1 MTLDFRKNVLRYM
14 DTCFIRIHF
23 TAFTP
28 GNRRDR
34 QIMIF
39 PTRKQCAK
47 VLLFVIAAAAVVC
60 PHVPALSGQDAR
72 TADASAPTPVS
83 IKSPDRKMG
92 LIASLVVQLLA
103 KEHYTK
109 RQMDSAYSGEVFD
122 EYLRILDPTHIFF
135 RQEDVDGFAVF
146 KDDLA
151 RNAAAGDVQFAF
163 NVFNTRSLRLAEYRD
178 FARDFLSRPIQYDPD
193 ETYHIDRED
202 APWPKDVKEQHEIW
216 SKRIKNELIVA
227 RMSDKASEEEAK
239 EAAAEEEKEKADGS
253 LKENGEKDTKDA
265 KEEGASA
272 PAVPLLTPEQRV
284 QKRVDQLCTTVE
296 GMEPIDVLEG
306 YLTSFANVC
315 DPHST
320 YMSPATGEDFDIH
333 ISLNLSGIGAVLSSE
348 DGYTKVVEVVQNGP
362 ADKEGTLREND
373 RIIGVAQEGGETVDV
388 MDMPLSKVVT
398 LIRGKEGSRVTLTI
412 LPARKGAQAAPEKV
426 TITRG
431 SVPMNE
437 SHAQSRIIEA
447 KGGDG
452 QTRKI
457 GVIELP
463 SFYIDFNAVR
473 RGDEDYNSSGHD
485 VLRILNEFSDQKID
499 GLIVDLRSNGGGSLT
514 EAVDLSGFFIPEGPI
529 VQVKDKA
536 STSVLRDNDR
546 GQVAYGG
553 PLLVLVNRYSAS
565 ATEIFS
571 AALKDYHRA
580 VVVGD
585 PHTHGKGSVQV
596 VTDLDNYMLYLASE
610 KFKAGQLKLTNAK
623 FYRINGESTQIKGV
637 EADIPLPGFSET
649 EETGERA
656 LRHALPYDTIRPARF
671 SVYDGKYA
679 VTPGLIAE
687 LKAKSEARVAEDPL
701 FKRLIADIALYEE
714 IRKNKDVALD
724 FDKRWAEY
732 EREKAIQKEQDKI
745 YKSERLGGSS
755 SSKKNKKDDE
765 PDAYL
770 DESVNIMLDMIQAFD
785 K

>member
-1 MTLDFRKNVLRYM
+1 VKF
-14 DTCFIRIHF
+14 
-23 TAFTP
+23 
-28 GNRRDR
+28 
-34 QIMIF
+34 
-39 PTRKQCAK
+39 
-47 VLLFVIAAAAVVC
+47 LFSLIAAAAVAC
-60 PHVPALSGQDAR
+60 PHVPALCAQDAPQ
-72 TADASAPTPVS
+72 SAAPSAVS
-83 IKSPDRKMG
+83 LKKPDRKMG

-109 RQMDSAYSGEVFD
+109 RQMDAAYSGEVFD
-122 EYLRILDPTHIFF
+122 EYLRFLDPTHIFF
-135 RQEDVDGFAVF
+135 LQDDIDWFAKS
-146 KDDLA
+146 KDELA
-151 RNAAAGDVQFAF
+151 RKAAAGDVQFAF
-163 NVFNTRSLRLAEYRD
+163 DVFNMRSLRLAEYRD
-178 FARDFLSRPIQYDPD
+178 FARDFLSKPIQYDPD

-202 APWPKDVKEQHEIW
+202 APWPKDVKEQHGIW
-216 SKRIKNELIVA
+216 AKRIKNELIVA
-227 RMSDKASEEEAK
+227 RMSDKAAEEEAK
-239 EAAAEEEKEKADGS
+239 ESAGERKEDGEA
-253 LKENGEKDTKDA
+253 KENAAKDGKDAEKDEA
-265 KEEGASA
+265 PV
-272 PAVPLLTPEQRV
+272 PAVSLLSPEQRV

-296 GMEPIDVLEG
+296 GMDPIDVLEG
-306 YLTSFANVC
+306 YLTAFANVC

-348 DGYTKVVEVVQNGP
+348 DGYTKIVEVVQNGP

-373 RIIGVAQEGGETVDV
+373 RIIAVAQEGGEPVDV

-437 SHAQSRIIEA
+437 SRAQGRVVEA
-447 KGGDG
+447 KTPDG
-452 QTRKI
+452 RTRKI

-485 VLRILNEFSDQKID
+485 VLKILNEFSDRKID

-546 GQVAYGG
+546 GQIAYGG
-553 PLLVLVNRYSAS
+553 PMLVLVNRYSAS

-571 AALKDYHRA
+571 AALKDYRRA

-596 VTDLDNYMLYLASE
+596 VTDLNNYMLYLASE
-610 KFKAGQLKLTNAK
+610 KFNAGQLKLTNAK

-637 EADIPLPGFSET
+637 EADIPLPGFSEN
-649 EETGERA
+649 EDTGERS
-656 LRHALPYDTIRPARF
+656 LRHALPYDTIRPARY
-671 SVYDGKYA
+671 SVYDGEYA
-679 VTPGLIAE
+679 VTPELVSE
-687 LKAKSEARVAEDPL
+687 LKKKSEARVAEDPL
-701 FKRLIADIALYEE
+701 FKRLTADIALYED

-732 EREKAIQKEQDKI
+732 EHEKEIQKEQDKI

-755 SSKKNKKDDE
+755 SSKKNKKDNE

-770 DESVNIMLDMIQAFD
+770 DESVNIMLDMIQAFE

>member
-1 MTLDFRKNVLRYM
+1 MIMTLF
-14 DTCFIRIHF
+14 
-23 TAFTP
+23 
-28 GNRRDR
+28 
-34 QIMIF
+34 
-39 PTRKQCAK
+39 TRKICVK
-47 VLLFVIAAAAVVC
+47 YLLSVIAAAAVVC
-60 PHVPALSGQDAR
+60 PHVPA
-72 TADASAPTPVS
+72 ASAQNAPQTAAPTAVS
-83 IKSPDRKMG
+83 LKKPDRKMG

-103 KEHYTK
+103 KEHYTR
-109 RQMDSAYSGEVFD
+109 RQMDAAYSGDVFN
-122 EYLRILDPTHIFF
+122 EYLRFLDPTHIFF
-135 RQEDVDGFAVF
+135 LQEDIDGFAKS
-146 KDDLA
+146 KDELA
-151 RNAAAGDVQFAF
+151 RKAAAGDVQFAF
-163 NVFNTRSLRLAEYRD
+163 DVFNARSLKLAEYRD
-178 FARDFLSRPIQYDPD
+178 FARDFLEKPIQYDPN

-202 APWPKDVKEQHEIW
+202 VPWPKDVKEQREIW
-216 SKRIKNELIVA
+216 AKRIKNELIVA
-227 RMSDKASEEEAK
+227 RMSDKAAEEEAK
-239 EAAAEEEKEKADGS
+239 EAAEEKK
-253 LKENGEKDTKDA
+253 KDDDA
-265 KEEGASA
+265 KEKEPKDGKNAEKDET
-272 PAVPLLTPEQRV
+272 PVPSVSLLTPEQRV
-284 QKRVDQLCTTVE
+284 QKRVDQLCSTVE
-296 GMEPIDVLEG
+296 GMDPIDVLEG
-306 YLTSFANVC
+306 YLTAFANVC

-348 DGYTKVVEVVQNGP
+348 DGYTKIVEVVQNGP

-373 RIIGVAQEGGETVDV
+373 RIIAVAQEGGEPVDV

-437 SHAQSRIIEA
+437 SRAQGRVVEA
-447 KGGDG
+447 KTDDG
-452 QTRKI
+452 RTRKI

-463 SFYIDFNAVR
+463 SFYIDFAAVR
-473 RGDEDYNSSGHD
+473 RGDTDYNSSGHD
-485 VLRILNEFSDQKID
+485 VLNILNDFSDQEID

-546 GQVAYGG
+546 GQIVYSG
-553 PLLVLVNRYSAS
+553 PMLVLVNRYSAS

-571 AALKDYHRA
+571 AALKDYRRA
-580 VVVGD
+580 LVVGD

-596 VTDLDNYMLYLASE
+596 VTDLNNYMLYLASD
-610 KFKAGQLKLTNAK
+610 KFDAGQLKLTNAK

-649 EETGERA
+649 EDTGERS
-656 LRHALPYDTIRPARF
+656 LRHALPYDTIRPARY

-679 VTPGLIAE
+679 VTPELVSE
-687 LKAKSEARVAEDPL
+687 LKKKSEARVAEDPL
-701 FKRLIADIALYEE
+701 FKRLMADIALYED

-732 EREKAIQKEQDKI
+732 EHEKEIQKEQDKI

-755 SSKKNKKDDE
+755 SSKKNKKDNE

-770 DESVNIMLDMIQAFD
+770 DESVNIMLDMIRAFE

>member
-1 MTLDFRKNVLRYM
+1 MKS
-14 DTCFIRIHF
+14 FIRK
-23 TAFTP
+23 T
-28 GNRRDR
+28 
-34 QIMIF
+34 
-39 PTRKQCAK
+39 CAK
-47 VLLFVIAAAAVVC
+47 FLFSVIAAVAVIC
-60 PHVPALSGQDAR
+60 PHAPSLSAQDAR
-72 TADASAPTPVS
+72 SDVSAPSTVS
-83 IKSPDRKMG
+83 LKAPDRKMG

-103 KEHYTK
+103 KEHYTR
-109 RQMDSAYSGEVFD
+109 RQMDAAYSGEVFD
-122 EYLRILDPTHIFF
+122 EYLRFLDPTHIFF
-135 RQEDVDGFAVF
+135 LQGDIDEFAKA
-146 KDDLA
+146 KDELA
-151 RNAAAGDVQFAF
+151 RKAASGNVQFAF
-163 NVFNTRSLRLAEYRD
+163 DVFNARSLRLAEYRD

-202 APWPKDVKEQHEIW
+202 APWPKTVEEQHAIW
-216 SKRIKNELIVA
+216 AKRIKNELIVA
-227 RMSDKASEEEAK
+227 RMSDKAAEEEAK
-239 EAAAEEEKEKADGS
+239 EKEASSEEKTTDGS
-253 LKENGEKDTKDA
+253 AESAKDEKKDEA
-265 KEEGASA
+265 PA
-272 PAVPLLTPEQRV
+272 PAVSLLTPEQRV
-284 QKRVDQLCTTVE
+284 QKRVDQLCTTVA
-296 GMEPIDVLEG
+296 GMDPIDVLEG

-431 SVPMNE
+431 NVPMNE
-437 SHAQSRIIEA
+437 SHAQGRVVEA
-447 KGGDG
+447 KTADG
-452 QTRKI
+452 KARKI

-463 SFYIDFNAVR
+463 SFYIDFAAVR

-485 VLRILNEFSDQKID
+485 VLRILNEFADQKID

-514 EAVDLSGFFIPEGPI
+514 EAVDLSGFFIPDGPI

-546 GQVAYGG
+546 GQIAYGG
-553 PLLVLVNRYSAS
+553 PMLVLVNRYSAS

-596 VTDLDNYMLYLASE
+596 VTDLNNYMIYIASE
-610 KFKAGQLKLTNAK
+610 KFDAGQLKLTNAK

-649 EETGERA
+649 EESGERS
-656 LRHALPYDTIRPARF
+656 LRHALPYDTIRPARYT
-671 SVYDGKYA
+671 VYDGKYA
-679 VTPGLIAE
+679 VTPGLISE
-687 LKAKSEARVAEDPL
+687 LKTKSEARIAEDPL
-701 FKRLIADIALYEE
+701 FKRLAADIALYEE

-745 YKSERLGGSS
+745 YKSERMGAS
-755 SSKKNKKDDE
+755 SSKKNKKDEE
-765 PDAYL
+765 PDPYL

>member
-1 MTLDFRKNVLRYM
+1 MTFLTRKNCVK
-14 DTCFIRIHF
+14 F
-23 TAFTP
+23 
-28 GNRRDR
+28 
-34 QIMIF
+34 
-39 PTRKQCAK
+39 
-47 VLLFVIAAAAVVC
+47 LLSLIAAAAVVC
-60 PHVPALSGQDAR
+60 PHVPVLSAQDAAR
-72 TADASAPTPVS
+72 PAAPTPVS
-83 IKSPDRKMG
+83 LKRPDRKMG

-103 KEHYTK
+103 KEHFTK
-109 RQMDSAYSGEVFD
+109 RQMDAAYSGEVFD
-122 EYLRILDPTHIFF
+122 EYLRFLDPTHIFF
-135 RQEDVDGFAVF
+135 LQDDIDGFAKS
-146 KDDLA
+146 KDELA
-151 RNAAAGDVQFAF
+151 RKAAAGDVQFAF
-163 NVFNTRSLRLAEYRD
+163 DVFNARSLKLAEYRD
-178 FARDFLSRPIQYDPD
+178 FARDFLSKPIQYNPD

-202 APWPKDVKEQHEIW
+202 VPWPKDVKEQHEIW
-216 SKRIKNELIVA
+216 AKRIKNELIVA
-227 RMSDKASEEEAK
+227 RMSDKAAEEEAK
-239 EAAAEEEKEKADGS
+239 EAAEEKEKAEDAES
-253 LKENGEKDTKDA
+253 KENKEKDAEKD
-265 KEEGASA
+265 ETPV
-272 PAVPLLTPEQRV
+272 PAVSLLTPEQRV

-296 GMEPIDVLEG
+296 GMDPIDVLEG
-306 YLTSFANVC
+306 YLTAFANVC

-348 DGYTKVVEVVQNGP
+348 DGYTKIVEVVQNGP

-373 RIIGVAQEGGETVDV
+373 RIIAVAQEGGEPVDV

-412 LPARKGAQAAPEKV
+412 LPARKGAQAVPEKV

-437 SHAQSRIIEA
+437 SRAQGRVIEA
-447 KGGDG
+447 KTADG
-452 QTRKI
+452 QTKKI

-463 SFYIDFNAVR
+463 SFYIDFAAVR

-485 VLRILNEFSDQKID
+485 VLKILNEFSDQKID

-514 EAVDLSGFFIPEGPI
+514 EAVDLSGFFIPEGPV

-546 GQVAYGG
+546 GQIAYGG
-553 PLLVLVNRYSAS
+553 PMLVLVNRYSAS

-596 VTDLDNYMLYLASE
+596 VTDLNNYMLYIASE
-610 KFKAGQLKLTNAK
+610 KFNAGQLKLTNAK

-656 LRHALPYDTIRPARF
+656 LRHALPYDTIRPARYT
-671 SVYDGKYA
+671 VYDGKYA
-679 VTPGLIAE
+679 VTPGLISE
-687 LKAKSEARVAEDPL
+687 LKEKSETRVAGDPI
-701 FKRLIADIALYEE
+701 FKRLMADIALYED

-732 EREKAIQKEQDKI
+732 EREKEIQKEQDKI
-745 YKSERLGGSS
+745 YKSERLGSS
-755 SSKKNKKDDE
+755 SSKKNRNDNE

-770 DESVNIMLDMIQAFD
+770 DESVNIMLDMIQSFE

>member
-1 MTLDFRKNVLRYM
+1 MMFGFSGRCVILYEYSFFRIFLRRLRPATGVWLTMNVL
-14 DTCFIRIHF
+14 
-23 TAFTP
+23 
-28 GNRRDR
+28 
-34 QIMIF
+34 
-39 PTRKQCAK
+39 TRKTCTRFF
-47 VLLFVIAAAAVVC
+47 LSLIAAAAVFC
-60 PHVPALSGQDAR
+60 PHIPDLAAQDA
-72 TADASAPTPVS
+72 AKDNVSAPSQVS
-83 IKSPDRKMG
+83 LKNPDRKMG

-103 KEHYTK
+103 KEHYTR
-109 RQMDSAYSGEVFD
+109 RQMDAAFSGEVFE
-122 EYLRILDPTHIFF
+122 EYLRFLDPTRIFF
-135 RQEDVDGFAVF
+135 LQEDVDMLAKSKGE
-146 KDDLA
+146 LA
-151 RNAAAGDVQFAF
+151 RKAASGDVQIAF
-163 NVFNTRSLRLAEYRD
+163 DIFNLRSLRLAEYRD
-178 FARDFLSRPIQYDPD
+178 FARDFLSKPVQYDPN

-202 APWPKDVKEQHEIW
+202 APWPKDKKEQQEIW
-216 SKRIKNELIVA
+216 TKRIKNELIVA
-227 RMSDKASEEEAK
+227 RMSDKAAEEEAK
-239 EAAAEEEKEKADGS
+239 EAAAEKKKDGEAKDGKAGKEDEAP
-253 LKENGEKDTKDA
+253 
-265 KEEGASA
+265 A
-272 PAVPLLTPEQRV
+272 PAVPQLTPVERV
-284 QKRVDQLCTTVE
+284 KKRVDQLCTTVA
-296 GMEPIDVLEG
+296 GMDPIDVLEG
-306 YLTSFANVC
+306 YLTAFANVC

-373 RIIGVAQEGGETVDV
+373 RIIAVAQEGGEPVDV

-431 SVPMNE
+431 NVPMNE

-447 KGGDG
+447 KTADG
-452 QTRKI
+452 QTKKI
-457 GVIELP
+457 GVIDLP
-463 SFYIDFNAVR
+463 SFYIDFAAVR

-485 VLRILNEFSDQKID
+485 VLKILNEFADRKID

-546 GQVAYGG
+546 GQIAYGG
-553 PLLVLVNRYSAS
+553 PMLVLVNRYSAS
-565 ATEIFS
+565 AAEIFS

-596 VTDLDNYMLYLASE
+596 VTDLNNYMLYIASE
-610 KFKAGQLKLTNAK
+610 RFDAGQLKLTNAK

-649 EETGERA
+649 EETGERS
-656 LRHALPYDTIRPARF
+656 LRHALPYDTIPRARY

-679 VTPGLIAE
+679 VTPGLISE
-687 LKAKSEARVAEDPL
+687 LKSKSEARVAEDPL
-701 FKRLIADIALYEE
+701 FKALMADVKLYEE
-714 IRKNKDVALD
+714 IRENKDVALD

-745 YKSERLGGSS
+745 YKADRNST
-755 SSKKNKKDDE
+755 SSKKNRKDDG
-765 PDAYL
+765 PDPYL
-770 DESVNIMLDMIQAFD
+770 DESVNIMLDMIQACD

>member
-1 MTLDFRKNVLRYM
+1 MNV
-14 DTCFIRIHF
+14 F
-23 TAFTP
+23 
-28 GNRRDR
+28 
-34 QIMIF
+34 
-39 PTRKQCAK
+39 TRKSCAK
-47 VLLFVIAAAAVVC
+47 LFLSLIAAAAVFC
-60 PHVPALSGQDAR
+60 PHVPALSAQDA
-72 TADASAPTPVS
+72 AQDAAKNEASEPSSVS
-83 IKSPDRKMG
+83 LKRPDRKMG

-103 KEHYTK
+103 KEHYTR
-109 RQMDSAYSGEVFD
+109 RQMDAAFSGEVFE
-122 EYLRILDPTHIFF
+122 EYLRFLDPTRIFF
-135 RQEDVDGFAVF
+135 LQEDIDMFAKA
-146 KDDLA
+146 KDELA
-151 RNAAAGDVQFAF
+151 RKAAAGDVQIAF
-163 NVFNTRSLRLAEYRD
+163 DIFNLRSIRLAEYRD
-178 FARDFLSRPIQYDPD
+178 FAREFLSKPVQYDPD

-202 APWPKDVKEQHEIW
+202 APWPKDAKEQREIW
-216 SKRIKNELIVA
+216 TKRIKNELIVA
-227 RMSDKASEEEAK
+227 RMSDKAAEEEAK
-239 EAAAEEEKEKADGS
+239 EAAAEKEKEKAEGAKDG
-253 LKENGEKDTKDA
+253 EAKD
-265 KEEGASA
+265 KEEKEEEA
-272 PAVPLLTPEQRV
+272 PAPAISPLPPEKRV
-284 QKRVDQLCTTVE
+284 QKRVDQLVTTVE
-296 GMEPIDVLEG
+296 GMDPIDVLEG
-306 YLTSFANVC
+306 YLTAFANVC

-348 DGYTKVVEVVQNGP
+348 DGYTKIVEVVPNGP

-373 RIIGVAQEGGETVDV
+373 RIIAVAQEGGEPVDV

-431 SVPMNE
+431 NVPMNE

-447 KGGDG
+447 KTEDG
-452 QTRKI
+452 QTKKI
-457 GVIELP
+457 GVIDLP
-463 SFYIDFNAVR
+463 SFYIDFAAVR

-485 VLRILNEFSDQKID
+485 VLRILNEFADQKID
-499 GLIVDLRSNGGGSLT
+499 GLIVDLRANGGGSLT

-546 GQVAYGG
+546 GQIAYSG
-553 PLLVLVNRYSAS
+553 PMLVLVNRYSAS

-596 VTDLDNYMLYLASE
+596 VTDLNNYMLYIASE
-610 KFKAGQLKLTNAK
+610 RFDAGQLKLTNAK

-656 LRHALPYDTIRPARF
+656 LRHALPYDTIRPARY

-679 VTPGLIAE
+679 VTSGLISE
-687 LKAKSEARVAEDPL
+687 LKAKSEARVAEDPI
-701 FKRLIADIALYEE
+701 FKALMADVALYEE

-745 YKSERLGGSS
+745 YKADRNSS
-755 SSKKNKKDDE
+755 SSKKNKKDDG
-765 PDAYL
+765 PDPYL

>member
-1 MTLDFRKNVLRYM
+1 MNVFSRKKIAEFFLS
-14 DTCFIRIHF
+14 
-23 TAFTP
+23 
-28 GNRRDR
+28 
-34 QIMIF
+34 
-39 PTRKQCAK
+39 
-47 VLLFVIAAAAVVC
+47 VIVAAAVFC
-60 PHVPALSGQDAR
+60 PHAPAVSAQDEAR
-72 TADASAPTPVS
+72 GEASAPTSVS
-83 IKSPDRKMG
+83 LKRPDRKMG

-109 RQMDSAYSGEVFD
+109 RQMDAAFSGEVFD
-122 EYLRILDPTHIFF
+122 EYLRFLDPTRIFF
-135 RQEDVDGFAVF
+135 LQEDVDMFAKS
-146 KDDLA
+146 KDELA
-151 RNAAAGDVQFAF
+151 RKAASGDVQIAF
-163 NVFNTRSLRLAEYRD
+163 DIFNLRSIRLAEYRD
-178 FARDFLSRPIQYDPD
+178 FARDFLSKPIQYDPN

-202 APWPKDVKEQHEIW
+202 APWPKNVEEQHAIW
-216 SKRIKNELIVA
+216 TKRIKNELIVA
-227 RMSDKASEEEAK
+227 RMSDKAAEEEAK
-239 EAAAEEEKEKADGS
+239 EAAEEKEKTEAGEPKKDGADEG
-253 LKENGEKDTKDA
+253 
-265 KEEGASA
+265 KEEKKDETPASA
-272 PAVPLLTPEQRV
+272 VSLLPPEERV
-284 QKRVDQLCTTVE
+284 KKRVDQLCTTVA
-296 GMEPIDVLEG
+296 GMDPIDVLEG
-306 YLTSFANVC
+306 YLTAFANVC

-373 RIIGVAQEGGETVDV
+373 RIIAVAQEDGETVDV

-437 SHAQSRIIEA
+437 SRAQGRIIEA
-447 KGGDG
+447 KTSDG

-457 GVIELP
+457 GVIDLP
-463 SFYIDFNAVR
+463 SFYIDFAAVR
-473 RGDEDYNSSGHD
+473 RGDEEYNSSGHD
-485 VLRILNEFSDQKID
+485 VLKILNEFSDQKID

-546 GQVAYGG
+546 GQIAYGG
-553 PLLVLVNRYSAS
+553 PMLVLVNRYSAS

-596 VTDLDNYMLYLASE
+596 VTDLNNYMLYIASE
-610 KFKAGQLKLTNAK
+610 RFDAGQLKLTNAK

-637 EADIPLPGFSET
+637 EADIPLPGFSEN
-649 EETGERA
+649 EDTGERS
-656 LRHALPYDTIRPARF
+656 LRHALPYDTIRPARYT
-671 SVYDGKYA
+671 VYDGKYA

-687 LKAKSEARVAEDPL
+687 LKAKSDARVAEDPL
-701 FKRLIADIALYEE
+701 FKRLMADVALYEE
-714 IRKNKDVALD
+714 LRKDKDVALD

-745 YKSERLGGSS
+745 YKSDRGS
-755 SSKKNKKDDE
+755 SSKKKKNDDG

-770 DESVNIMLDMIQAFD
+770 DESVNIMLDMIHAFD

>member
-1 MTLDFRKNVLRYM
+1 MKIFSRNV
-14 DTCFIRIHF
+14 CIRF
-23 TAFTP
+23 
-28 GNRRDR
+28 
-34 QIMIF
+34 
-39 PTRKQCAK
+39 
-47 VLLFVIAAAAVVC
+47 LLSAAAAAVMIF
-60 PHVPALSGQDAR
+60 PHDLSLSAQDAP
-72 TADASAPTPVS
+72 AAASSTSVS
-83 IKSPDRKMG
+83 LKSPDRKMG

-103 KEHYTK
+103 KEHYTR
-109 RQMDSAYSGEVFD
+109 RQMDEAYSGEVFD
-122 EYLRILDPTHIFF
+122 EYLRFLDPTHIFF
-135 RQEDVDGFAVF
+135 RQEDIDVFAKS
-146 KDDLA
+146 KDELA
-151 RNAAAGDVQFAF
+151 RKAAAGNVQFAF
-163 NVFNTRSLRLAEYRD
+163 DVFNLRSIRIAEYRD
-178 FARDFLSRPIQYDPD
+178 FALDFLSKPVKYDPD

-202 APWPKDVKEQHEIW
+202 APWPKTVEEQHEIW
-216 SKRIKNELIVA
+216 AKRIKNELIVA
-227 RMSDKASEEEAK
+227 RMSDKAAEEDAK
-239 EAAAEEEKEKADGS
+239 EAEEEKEKKD
-253 LKENGEKDTKDA
+253 GEKSDGGK
-265 KEEGASA
+265 KEEEEKEEA
-272 PAVPLLTPEQRV
+272 PAPAASLLTPEQRV
-284 QKRVDQLCTTVE
+284 QKRVDLLCTTVA
-296 GMEPIDVLEG
+296 GMDPIDVLEG

-398 LIRGKEGSRVTLTI
+398 LLRGKEGSRVTLTI

-431 SVPMNE
+431 KVPMNE
-437 SHAQSRIIEA
+437 SRAQGRVIEA
-447 KGGDG
+447 KAADG
-452 QTRKI
+452 TTKKI
-457 GVIELP
+457 GVIDLP
-463 SFYIDFNAVR
+463 SFYIDFAAVR

-485 VLRILNEFSDQKID
+485 MLKILNDFSDQEID

-514 EAVDLSGFFIPEGPI
+514 EAIDLSGFFIPEGPV

-536 STSVLRDNDR
+536 STSVLRDSDR

-553 PLLVLVNRYSAS
+553 PMLVLVNRYSAS
-565 ATEIFS
+565 STEIFT

-585 PHTHGKGSVQV
+585 PHTHGKGTVQV

-610 KFKAGQLKLTNAK
+610 KFNAGQLKLTNAK
-623 FYRINGESTQIKGV
+623 FYRVNGESTQIKGV
-637 EADIPLPGFSET
+637 ESDISLPGFSET

-656 LRHALPYDTIRPARF
+656 LRHALPYDTIRPVRF
-671 SVYDGKYA
+671 TAYDGKYA
-679 VTPGLIAE
+679 VTPGLITE
-687 LKAKSEARVAEDPL
+687 LKAKSEARVEADPL
-701 FKRLIADIALYEE
+701 FKRLMSDIALYEE
-714 IRKNKDVALD
+714 QRNNKDVPLD

-745 YKSERLGGSS
+745 YKAERLSS
-755 SSKKNKKDDE
+755 SSSRKNKNDDE
-765 PDAYL
+765 PDPYL
-770 DESVNIMLDMIQAFD
+770 AESVNIMLDMIQSFD

>member
-1 MTLDFRKNVLRYM
+1 MN
-14 DTCFIRIHF
+14 
-23 TAFTP
+23 
-28 GNRRDR
+28 
-34 QIMIF
+34 IF
-39 PTRKQCAK
+39 TRKSCVK
-47 VLLFVIAAAAVVC
+47 IFLSVIAAAAVFC
-60 PHVPALSGQDAR
+60 PHVPVLSAQDAKQD
-72 TADASAPTPVS
+72 AAQNDASAPNAVTL
-83 IKSPDRKMG
+83 KRPDRKMG

-103 KEHYTK
+103 KEHFTK
-109 RQMDSAYSGEVFD
+109 RQMDAAFSGEVFD
-122 EYLRILDPTHIFF
+122 EYLRVMDPTRIFF
-135 RQEDVDGFAVF
+135 LQEDVDMFAKS
-146 KDDLA
+146 KDELA
-151 RNAAAGDVQFAF
+151 RKAAAGDVQIAF
-163 NVFNTRSLRLAEYRD
+163 DIFNARSLRLAEYRD
-178 FARDFLSRPIQYDPD
+178 FARDFLSKPIKYDPD

-202 APWPKDVKEQHEIW
+202 APWPKNVEEQHAIW
-216 SKRIKNELIVA
+216 AKRIKNELIVA
-227 RMSDKASEEEAK
+227 RMSDKAAEEEAK
-239 EAAAEEEKEKADGS
+239 EAAAEKEKAKAEAKDGEVKEEKE
-253 LKENGEKDTKDA
+253 
-265 KEEGASA
+265 EEA
-272 PAVPLLTPEQRV
+272 PAPAIPLLSPEKRV
-284 QKRVDQLCTTVE
+284 QKRVDQLLTTVE
-296 GMEPIDVLEG
+296 GMDPIDVLEG

-348 DGYTKVVEVVQNGP
+348 DGYTKVVEVVPNGP

-373 RIIGVAQEGGETVDV
+373 RIIAVTQEGGEPVDV

-431 SVPMNE
+431 NVPMNE

-447 KGGDG
+447 KTEDG
-452 QTRKI
+452 QTKKI
-457 GVIELP
+457 GVIDLP
-463 SFYIDFNAVR
+463 SFYIDFAAVR

-485 VLRILNEFSDQKID
+485 VLKILNEFADQKID
-499 GLIVDLRSNGGGSLT
+499 GLIVDLRANGGGSLT

-546 GQVAYGG
+546 GQIAYSG
-553 PLLVLVNRYSAS
+553 PMLVLVNRYSAS

-596 VTDLDNYMLYLASE
+596 VTDLNNYMLYIASE
-610 KFKAGQLKLTNAK
+610 RFDAGQLKLTNAK

-656 LRHALPYDTIRPARF
+656 LRHALPYDTIRPARY

-679 VTPGLIAE
+679 VTPGLISE
-687 LKAKSEARVAEDPL
+687 LKAKSEARVAEDPI
-701 FKRLIADIALYEE
+701 FKALMADIALYEE

-745 YKSERLGGSS
+745 YKADRNSS
-755 SSKKNKKDDE
+755 SSRKNKKDDG
-765 PDAYL
+765 PDPYL

-785 K
+785 N

>member
-1 MTLDFRKNVLRYM
+1 MTIFTRKNSVK
-14 DTCFIRIHF
+14 F
-23 TAFTP
+23 
-28 GNRRDR
+28 
-34 QIMIF
+34 
-39 PTRKQCAK
+39 
-47 VLLFVIAAAAVVC
+47 LLSLIAAAVVAC
-60 PHVPALSGQDAR
+60 PHIPALSAQDAGS
-72 TADASAPTPVS
+72 AASAPTPVS
-83 IKSPDRKMG
+83 LKAPDRKMR
-92 LIASLVVQLLA
+92 LISSLVVQLLA

-109 RQMDSAYSGEVFD
+109 RQMDAAFSGEVFD

-135 RQEDVDGFAVF
+135 LQEDIDGFAKS
-146 KDDLA
+146 KDELA
-151 RNAAAGDVQFAF
+151 RKAAAGDVQFAF
-163 NVFNTRSLRLAEYRD
+163 DVFNQRSLRLAEYRD
-178 FARDFLSRPIQYDPD
+178 FARDFLSKPVQYDPD

-216 SKRIKNELIVA
+216 AKRIKNELIVA
-227 RMSDKASEEEAK
+227 RMSDKA
-239 EAAAEEEKEKADGS
+239 AEEDAREASAEAEKENAEDG
-253 LKENGEKDTKDA
+253 A
-265 KEEGASA
+265 PKEEKKDESIA
-272 PAVPLLTPEQRV
+272 PVVPLLTPEQRV

-296 GMEPIDVLEG
+296 GMDPIDVLEG
-306 YLTSFANVC
+306 YLTAFANVC

-373 RIIGVAQEGGETVDV
+373 RIIAVTQEGGEPVDV

-412 LPARKGAQAAPEKV
+412 LPARKGAQAAPEKI

-431 SVPMNE
+431 NVPMNE
-437 SHAQSRIIEA
+437 SHAQGHVVEA
-447 KGGDG
+447 KTADG

-473 RGDEDYNSSGHD
+473 RGDTDYNSSGHD
-485 VLRILNEFSDQKID
+485 VLKILNEFNDQQID

-514 EAVDLSGFFIPEGPI
+514 EAVVLSGFFIPEGPV

-536 STSVLRDNDR
+536 STQVLRDEDN
-546 GQVAYGG
+546 GQIAYGG
-553 PLLVLVNRYSAS
+553 PMLVLVNRYSAS

-596 VTDLDNYMLYLASE
+596 VTDLNNYMLYIASE
-610 KFKAGQLKLTNAK
+610 KFDAGQLKLTNAK

-637 EADIPLPGFSET
+637 EADIPLPGFSEN
-649 EETGERA
+649 EETGEGA
-656 LRHALPYDTIRPARF
+656 LRHALPYDKIRAARY

-687 LKAKSEARVAEDPL
+687 LKEKSEARIAKDPL

-745 YKSERLGGSS
+745 YKSERLGSS
-755 SSKKNKKDDE
+755 SSKKNKTDSE

>member
-1 MTLDFRKNVLRYM
+1 MKS
-14 DTCFIRIHF
+14 FIRR
-23 TAFTP
+23 T
-28 GNRRDR
+28 
-34 QIMIF
+34 
-39 PTRKQCAK
+39 CAK
-47 VLLFVIAAAAVVC
+47 LFLFVTAASAVVF
-60 PHVPALSGQDAR
+60 PFVPAFSAQDDASG
-72 TADASAPTPVS
+72 TASAPTPVFL
-83 IKSPDRKMG
+83 KAPDRKMG
-92 LIASLVVQLLA
+92 LISYLVMQLLA

-109 RQMDSAYSGEVFD
+109 RRMDAAYSGEVFD
-122 EYLRILDPTHIFF
+122 EYLRFLDPTHIFF
-135 RQEDVDGFAVF
+135 QQEDIDLFAQS
-146 KDDLA
+146 KGELA
-151 RNAAAGDVQFAF
+151 RRAASGDVQFAF
-163 NVFNTRSLRLAEYRD
+163 DVFNLRSIRLAEYRD

-202 APWPKDVKEQHEIW
+202 APWPKTVEEQHELW
-216 SKRIKNELIVA
+216 AKRIKNELIVT
-227 RMSDKASEEEAK
+227 RMSDKAAEEEAK
-239 EAAAEEEKEKADGS
+239 ETAGNAEKEKAEDAAEGKTES
-253 LKENGEKDTKDA
+253 KDA
-265 KEEGASA
+265 AEGKEAEAPASA
-272 PAVPLLTPEQRV
+272 APLLTPEQRV
-284 QKRVDQLCTTVE
+284 QKRVDLLCTTVA
-296 GMEPIDVLEG
+296 GMDPIDVLEG
-306 YLTSFANVC
+306 YLTAFANVC

-373 RIIGVAQEGGETVDV
+373 RIIAVAQEGGEPVDV
-388 MDMPLSKVVT
+388 MDMPRSKVVT

-431 SVPMNE
+431 NVPMNE
-437 SHAQSRIIEA
+437 SHAQGRVIEA
-447 KGGDG
+447 KDEDG
-452 QTRKI
+452 QTKKI
-457 GVIELP
+457 GLIELP

-514 EAVDLSGFFIPEGPI
+514 EAVDLSGFFVPDGPI

-553 PLLVLVNRYSAS
+553 PMLVLVNRYSAS

-580 VVVGD
+580 LVVGD

-596 VTDLDNYMLYLASE
+596 VTDLNNYMLYIASE
-610 KFKAGQLKLTNAK
+610 KIDAGQLKLTNAK

-649 EETGERA
+649 EENGERA
-656 LRHALPYDTIRPARF
+656 LRHALPYDTIRPARYTI
-671 SVYDGKYA
+671 YDGKYA
-679 VTPGLIAE
+679 VTPELIRK
-687 LKAKSEARVAEDPL
+687 LKTKSEARVAEDPL
-701 FKRLIADIALYEE
+701 FKRLLADIALYEDT
-714 IRKNKDVALD
+714 RNNKDVALD

-745 YKSERLGGSS
+745 YKTERMGSS
-755 SSKKNKKDDE
+755 SSKKSKKDND
-765 PDAYL
+765 PDPYL
-770 DESVNIMLDMIQAFD
+770 DESVNIMLDMIREFD
-785 K
+785 KEP

>member
-1 MTLDFRKNVLRYM
+1 M
-14 DTCFIRIHF
+14 
-23 TAFTP
+23 
-28 GNRRDR
+28 
-34 QIMIF
+34 
-39 PTRKQCAK
+39 
-47 VLLFVIAAAAVVC
+47 IAAAAVFS
-60 PHVPALSGQDAR
+60 PHIPALSAQTSAQQS
-72 TADASAPTPVS
+72 AASEPSPVS
-83 IKSPDRKMG
+83 LKKPDRKMG
-92 LIASLVVQLLA
+92 QIASLVVQLLA

-109 RQMDSAYSGEVFD
+109 RQMDATFSGEVFD
-122 EYLRILDPTHIFF
+122 EYLRILDPTRIFF
-135 RQEDVDGFAVF
+135 LQEDVDMFAAS
-146 KDDLA
+146 KDVLA
-151 RNAAAGDVQFAF
+151 RRAASGDVQIAF
-163 NVFNTRSLRLAEYRD
+163 DIFNLRSIRLAEYRD
-178 FARDFLSRPIQYDPD
+178 FAHDFLSKPIQYDPN

-202 APWPKDVKEQHEIW
+202 APWPKDAREQREIW
-216 SKRIKNELIVA
+216 AKRIKNELIVA
-227 RMSDKASEEEAK
+227 RMSDKAAEEEAK
-239 EAAAEEEKEKADGS
+239 EAAEERKKEKAGEPKEDGRTE
-253 LKENGEKDTKDA
+253 KEDE
-265 KEEGASA
+265 A
-272 PAVPLLTPEQRV
+272 PAPALSLLPPEKRV
-284 QKRVDQLCTTVE
+284 QKRVDQLLVTVE
-296 GMEPIDVLEG
+296 GMDPIDVLEG
-306 YLTSFANVC
+306 YLTAFANVC

-373 RIIGVAQEGGETVDV
+373 RIIAVAQEDGETVDV

-431 SVPMNE
+431 NVPMNE

-447 KGGDG
+447 KTEDG
-452 QTRKI
+452 QTKKI
-457 GVIELP
+457 GVIDLP
-463 SFYIDFNAVR
+463 SFYIDFAAVR

-485 VLRILNEFSDQKID
+485 VHRILDEFADQKID

-514 EAVDLSGFFIPEGPI
+514 EAVDLSGFFIPDGPI

-553 PLLVLVNRYSAS
+553 PMLVLVNRYSAS

-571 AALKDYHRA
+571 AALKDYRRA

-596 VTDLDNYMLYLASE
+596 VTDLNNYMLYLASE
-610 KFKAGQLKLTNAK
+610 RFDAGQLKLTNAK

-656 LRHALPYDTIRPARF
+656 LRHALPYDTIRPARYTQ
-671 SVYDGKYA
+671 YDGKYA
-679 VTPGLIAE
+679 VTPELISE
-687 LKAKSEARVAEDPL
+687 LKAKSEARVAEDPI
-701 FKRLIADIALYEE
+701 FKRLKADIALYEE
-714 IRKNKDVALD
+714 LRKNKDVALD

-745 YKSERLGGSS
+745 YKSDRNSS
-755 SSKKNKKDDE
+755 SAKKNKKDDG
-765 PDAYL
+765 PDPYL
-770 DESVNIMLDMIQAFD
+770 DESVNIMLDMIQSFD
-785 K
+785 KQEKP

>member
-1 MTLDFRKNVLRYM
+1 M
-14 DTCFIRIHF
+14 
-23 TAFTP
+23 
-28 GNRRDR
+28 
-34 QIMIF
+34 
-39 PTRKQCAK
+39 
-47 VLLFVIAAAAVVC
+47 IAAAIVLC
-60 PHVPALSGQDAR
+60 PHIPASAQTEAQP
-72 TADASAPTPVS
+72 AASAPSTVS
-83 IKSPDRKMG
+83 LKKPDRKMG

-109 RQMDSAYSGEVFD
+109 RQMDAAFSGEVFD
-122 EYLRILDPTHIFF
+122 EYLRILDPTRIFF
-135 RQEDVDGFAVF
+135 LQEDVDMFAES
-146 KDDLA
+146 KDVLA
-151 RNAAAGDVQFAF
+151 RKAASGDVQIAF
-163 NVFNTRSLRLAEYRD
+163 DIFNLRSIRLAEYRD
-178 FARDFLSRPIQYDPD
+178 FAHDFLSKPVQYDPD

-202 APWPKDVKEQHEIW
+202 APWPKDAKEQREIW
-216 SKRIKNELIVA
+216 AKRIKNELIVA
-227 RMSDKASEEEAK
+227 RMSDKAAEEEAK
-239 EAAAEEEKEKADGS
+239 EAAEEKK
-253 LKENGEKDTKDA
+253 KEKDGES
-265 KEEGASA
+265 KEDGRTEKEDGAPS
-272 PAVPLLTPEQRV
+272 PAASLLPPEKRV
-284 QKRVDQLCTTVE
+284 QKRVDQLLTTVE
-296 GMEPIDVLEG
+296 GMDPIDVLEG
-306 YLTSFANVC
+306 YLTAFANVC

-373 RIIGVAQEGGETVDV
+373 RIIAVAQEDGETVDV

-447 KGGDG
+447 KTSDG
-452 QTRKI
+452 QTKKI
-457 GVIELP
+457 GVIDLP
-463 SFYIDFNAVR
+463 SFYIDFAAVR

-485 VLRILNEFSDQKID
+485 VHRILDEFADQKID

-546 GQVAYGG
+546 GQIAYGG
-553 PLLVLVNRYSAS
+553 PMLVLVNRYSAS

-596 VTDLDNYMLYLASE
+596 VTDLNNYMLYLASE
-610 KFKAGQLKLTNAK
+610 RFDAGQLKLTNAK

-656 LRHALPYDTIRPARF
+656 LRHALPYDTIRPARYT
-671 SVYDGKYA
+671 VYDGKYA
-679 VTPGLIAE
+679 VTPGLISE
-687 LKAKSEARVAEDPL
+687 LKAKSEARVAEDPI
-701 FKRLIADIALYEE
+701 FKRLQADIALYEE
-714 IRKNKDVALD
+714 LQKNKDVALD

-745 YKSERLGGSS
+745 YKSDRSS
-755 SSKKNKKDDE
+755 SSAKKNKKDDG
-765 PDAYL
+765 PDPYL
-770 DESVNIMLDMIQAFD
+770 DESVNIMLDMIRSFD
-785 K
+785 KQEES